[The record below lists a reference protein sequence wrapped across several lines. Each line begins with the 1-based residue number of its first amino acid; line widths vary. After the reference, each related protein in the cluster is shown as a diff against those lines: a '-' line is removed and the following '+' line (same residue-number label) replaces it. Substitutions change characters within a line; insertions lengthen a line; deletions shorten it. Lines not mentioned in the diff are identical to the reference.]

1 MAAFHSSDSTTVD
14 LIRHGEPV
22 GGRRYRGQTDDPLS
36 EKGWAQ
42 MLAAVG
48 EARPW
53 DVIVSST
60 LSRCLAFA
68 RELSARHRLPL
79 ETDPRLRE
87 IGFGTWE
94 GRTPEEL
101 TAIDPQLIERF
112 REDPVANRPEGAEP
126 LADFAARVSAAWHE
140 VVARHAGRHV
150 LIVAHAGVIRTVVGQ
165 ALEVPLHR
173 VFRISVPTA
182 GISRI
187 CVRQRGAELV
197 PELIFHAGR
206 L

>member
-1 MAAFHSSDSTTVD
+1 MIASGAPADTTVD

-42 MLAAVG
+42 MRSAVG
-48 EARPW
+48 DARPW
-53 DVIVSST
+53 DVVVSST
-60 LSRCLAFA
+60 LSRCLEFA

-79 ETDPRLRE
+79 ETDPRFME
-87 IGFGTWE
+87 IGFGAWE

-101 TAIDPQLIERF
+101 TAIDPLLIERF
-112 REDPVANRPEGAEP
+112 REDPVAHRPEGAEA
-126 LADFAARVSAAWHE
+126 LADFAARVGAAWRD

-165 ALEVPLHR
+165 TLEVPLHR

-187 CVRQRGAELV
+187 RVRQRGAELI
-197 PELIFHAGR
+197 PELLFHAGR

>member
-1 MAAFHSSDSTTVD
+1 MAVPGASTETTID

-42 MLAAVG
+42 MRSAVG
-48 EARPW
+48 DARPW
-53 DVIVSST
+53 DVVVSST

-68 RELSARHRLPL
+68 RELSDRHGLPL
-79 ETDPRLRE
+79 ETDSRFME
-87 IGFGTWE
+87 IGFGEWE

-101 TAIDPQLIERF
+101 MALDPLLIERF
-112 REDPVANRPEGAEP
+112 REDPVARRPQGAEA
-126 LADFAARVSAAWHE
+126 LADFAARVGAAWRE
-140 VVARHAGRHV
+140 VVVRHAGRHV
-150 LIVAHAGVIRTVVGQ
+150 LIVAHAGVIRSVVGQ
-165 ALEVPLHR
+165 VLEVPLHR
-173 VFRISVPTA
+173 VFRISVPAA

-187 CVRQRGAELV
+187 RVRQRGAKII
-197 PELIFHAGR
+197 PELLFHAGR

>member
-1 MAAFHSSDSTTVD
+1 MAASGSPTETTVD

-42 MLAAVG
+42 MRSAVG
-48 EARPW
+48 DSPPW
-53 DVIVSST
+53 DVVVSST

-68 RELSARHRLPL
+68 RELSARHQLPL
-79 ETDPRLRE
+79 ETDPRFVE
-87 IGFGTWE
+87 IGFGAWE

-101 TAIDPQLIERF
+101 TKSDPLLIERF
-112 REDPVANRPEGAEP
+112 REDPVANRPEGAEA
-126 LADFAARVSAAWHE
+126 LADFAGRVGAAWRD

-150 LIVAHAGVIRTVVGQ
+150 LIVAHGGVIRALVGQ
-165 ALEVPLHR
+165 VLEVPLHR

-187 CVRQRGAELV
+187 RVRQRGAQLV
-197 PELIFHAGR
+197 PELLFHAGR